1 MVSRTFKTIKMKK
14 HELSNIKEVDKVIEE
29 ILEEKNEIKQI
40 IVEVDKN
47 PYWKGYGT
55 IEIISDGKPE
65 GYRSFKTHQ
74 KDPMKYLFNCQEYK
88 SNEYE
93 LIIK

>member
-1 MVSRTFKTIKMKK
+1 MDIR
-14 HELSNIKEVDKVIEE
+14 N
-29 ILEEKNEIKQI
+29 IKQI

-55 IEIISDGKPE
+55 IEIKSDVD

-74 KDPMKYLFNCQEYK
+74 KEPMQYLFNCKEYK

-93 LIIK
+93 LILK

>member
-55 IEIISDGKPE
+55 IEIKSDGTE

-74 KDPMKYLFNCQEYK
+74 KEPMEYLFNCKEYK

>member
-1 MVSRTFKTIKMKK
+1 MVSRTNKINKIMDKK
-14 HELSNIKEVDKVIEE
+14 NLKK
-29 ILEEKNEIKQI
+29 I

-47 PYWKGYGT
+47 PYWNGYGT
-55 IEIISDGKPE
+55 IEIISNDD

-74 KDPMKYLFNCQEYK
+74 KEPMKYLFNCKEYK

>member
-1 MVSRTFKTIKMKK
+1 MKEK
-14 HELSNIKEVDKVIEE
+14 KELSNIEEVDKVILE
-29 ILEEKNEIKQI
+29 ILEEKNEIKKI

-55 IEIISDGKPE
+55 IEIMSDGPE

-74 KDPMKYLFNCQEYK
+74 KEPMQYLFNCKEYK

>member
-1 MVSRTFKTIKMKK
+1 M
-14 HELSNIKEVDKVIEE
+14 
-29 ILEEKNEIKQI
+29 EIKKIKKI

-55 IEIISDGKPE
+55 IEILSDGKPD

-74 KDPMKYLFNCQEYK
+74 KDPMEYLFNCKEYK

-93 LIIK
+93 LILK

>member
-1 MVSRTFKTIKMKK
+1 MVSRTNKIIKMKK

-29 ILEEKNEIKQI
+29 ILEEKNEIKKI

-55 IEIISDGKPE
+55 IEIISDGAE

-74 KDPMKYLFNCQEYK
+74 KEPMEYLLNCNEYK